1 MRFGFASVT
10 LVALLFLSGLEDP
23 LPAQSAAS
31 ADAPTP
37 APPDLSAA
45 RLRPFDDRMAAEL
58 GSYIAGFL
66 DRSRAPGAAIAIVQS
81 GKIVYAK
88 GFGVRELG
96 KPDPVTPQTLM
107 MIGSMGKSMTTLMMA
122 TLVDEG
128 RIAWDTPAVKI
139 YPGFVSSDP
148 ELTPRITLRD
158 MVCDCTGVQ
167 RHDLEMYFAATRPT
181 AEDVIRSL
189 KTFPFAG
196 EFGKT
201 FGYVNQIVAAGGYI
215 AAWAARGPSSD
226 LYSNYVNQ
234 MQRRVFDPAGMAST
248 TFSLE
253 RVRSTANHATPH
265 GLKPTYEY
273 VPIALDL
280 ERPLESVAPAGGAWS
295 NAEDMTRYLIAQLSQ
310 GISANG
316 IRVVSA
322 NNLKVTW
329 QPQIDVQPG
338 ASYALGWAVAKYK
351 GQRLLSHGGGTA
363 GFSSDLTLLPDANL
377 GIVVLTNAQNANLF
391 GMAVRSRVIE
401 LAFGQPMEMDARYAA
416 GVEYAK
422 GRFHEKSLRRLSL
435 DPTVAGAFQG
445 TYQNEALGEAG
456 VTFAGG
462 KLKLVTG
469 GFTSE
474 LKNVG
479 GGTYILWDPPLAS
492 ALVHFARD
500 DQGQTR
506 FVFDAD
512 DPDVPEKYVFVK
524 TAAASSL
531 PASPAVSASPP
542 AQRP

>member
-1 MRFGFASVT
+1 MT
-10 LVALLFLSGLEDP
+10 
-23 LPAQSAAS
+23 
-31 ADAPTP
+31 
-37 APPDLSAA
+37 
-45 RLRPFDDRMAAEL
+45 AEL
-58 GSYIAGFL
+58 GGYIAGFL
-66 DRSRAPGAAIAIVQS
+66 ERARAPGAAVAIVQS

-107 MIGSMGKSMTTLMMA
+107 MIGSTGMSMTTLMMA

-128 RIAWDTPAVKI
+128 RIAWDTPAVKV
-139 YPGFVSSDP
+139 YPGFASSDA

-158 MVCDCTGVQ
+158 MVCNCTGVQ

-181 AEDVIRSL
+181 AEEVIRSL
-189 KTFPFAG
+189 KTFAFAG

-201 FGYVNQIVAAGGYI
+201 FGYVNQMVTAGGYI
-215 AAWAARGPSSD
+215 AAWAARGPSTD

-234 MQRRVFDPAGMAST
+234 MQRRVFDPIGMTST

-273 VPIALDL
+273 APIPLDL
-280 ERPLESVAPAGGAWS
+280 ERPLEAIAPAGGAWS
-295 NAEDMTRYLIAQLSQ
+295 NAEDMTRYLLAQLSQ
-310 GISANG
+310 GVSANG

-329 QPQIDVQPG
+329 QPQIEVQPG
-338 ASYALGWAVAKYK
+338 DSYALGWAVAKYK
-351 GQRLLSHGGGTA
+351 GQRILSHGGGTA
-363 GFSSDLTLLPDANL
+363 GFSCDLTLLPDANL
-377 GIVVLTNAQNANLF
+377 GIVIMTNAQNANVF

-401 LAFGQPMEMDARYAA
+401 LALGQPMEMDARYAA

-422 GRFHEKSLRRLSL
+422 GRFHEKSVRRLSL
-435 DPTVAGAFQG
+435 DPTAAAGYQG
-445 TYQNEALGEAG
+445 SYQNEALGEAG

-462 KLKLVTG
+462 KLKLVAG

-512 DPDVPEKYVFVK
+512 DPDVPEKYVFAKVVRS
-524 TAAASSL
+524 ASST
-531 PASPAVSASPP
+531 AGPAVSASPP

>member
-1 MRFGFASVT
+1 MT
-10 LVALLFLSGLEDP
+10 LVSLLSLSSLEDP
-23 LPAQSAAS
+23 LSAQSASSVA
-31 ADAPTP
+31 APTP
-37 APPDLSAA
+37 APPDLAGV
-45 RLRPFDDRMAAEL
+45 RPRPFDDRMAAEL
-58 GSYIAGFL
+58 GSYITGFQ
-66 DRSRAPGAAIAIVQS
+66 DRARAPGAAVAIVQG
-81 GKIVYAK
+81 GKVVYAK

-96 KPDPVTPQTLM
+96 RPDPVTPQTLM
-107 MIGSMGKSMTTLMMA
+107 MIGSTGKSMTTLMIA

-158 MVCDCTGVQ
+158 MVCNCTGIQ
-167 RHDLEMYFAATRPT
+167 RHDLEMYFAASRPT
-181 AEDVIRSL
+181 AEDVVRSL
-189 KTFPFAG
+189 KTFAFAG

-201 FGYVNQIVAAGGYI
+201 FGNVNQMVAAGGYI
-215 AAWAARGPSSD
+215 AAWAAHGPSTD

-234 MQRRVFDPAGMAST
+234 MQRRVFDPIGMAST

-253 RVRSTANHATPH
+253 RVRSTPNRATPH

-273 VPIALDL
+273 APIPLDL
-280 ERPLESVAPAGGAWS
+280 ERPAEPLAPAGGAWS

-310 GISANG
+310 GISASG
-316 IRVVSA
+316 TRVVSA

-329 QPQIDVQPG
+329 QPQIETQPG
-338 ASYALGWAVAKYK
+338 AFYALGWAVAKYK

-377 GIVVLTNAQNANLF
+377 GIVVLTNAQNANVF

-401 LAFGQPMEMDARYAA
+401 LAFGQPMEMDARFAA

-422 GRFHEKSLRRLSL
+422 GRFHEKSVRRLSL
-435 DPTVAGAFQG
+435 DPTVAAAYQG
-445 TYQNEALGEAG
+445 SYQNEALGEAG

-462 KLKLVTG
+462 KLKLVAG

-512 DPDVPEKYVFVK
+512 DPDVREKYVFAK
-524 TAAASSL
+524 IARSASSTAGH
-531 PASPAVSASPP
+531 PVSASTP

>member
-1 MRFGFASVT
+1 MRFHFASAS
-10 LVALLFLSGLEDP
+10 LVALFFLSGLEDP

-31 ADAPTP
+31 AAAPTA
-37 APPDLSAA
+37 APPDLANA
-45 RLRPFDDRMAAEL
+45 RPRPFDDRMAAEL
-58 GSYIAGFL
+58 SGYIAGFL
-66 DRSRAPGAAIAIVQS
+66 DRARAPGAAVAIVEG
-81 GKIVYAK
+81 GKVVYAK

-107 MIGSMGKSMTTLMMA
+107 MIGSTGKSMTTLMMA
-122 TLVDEG
+122 TLVEEG

-148 ELTPRITLRD
+148 ELTARITLRD
-158 MVCDCTGVQ
+158 MVCNCTGVQ
-167 RHDLEMYFAATRPT
+167 RHDLEMYFAAQRPT
-181 AEDVIRSL
+181 AEEVIRSL
-189 KTFPFAG
+189 KSFAFVG
-196 EFGKT
+196 DFGKT
-201 FGYVNQIVAAGGYI
+201 FGYVNQMVAAGGYI

-234 MQRRVFDPAGMAST
+234 MQRRVFDPIGMAST
-248 TFSLE
+248 TFSFE
-253 RVRSTANHATPH
+253 RVRSTNHATPH

-273 VPIALDL
+273 TPIPLDL
-280 ERPLESVAPAGGAWS
+280 EKSLEPLAPAGGAWS
-295 NAEDMTRYLIAQLSQ
+295 NAEDMTRYLIVQLSQ

-316 IRVVSA
+316 TRVVSA
-322 NNLKVTW
+322 NNLRVTW
-329 QPQIDVQPG
+329 QPQIEMQPG
-338 ASYALGWAVAKYK
+338 ASYALGWGVAKYK

-363 GFSSDLTLLPDANL
+363 GFSSDLTFLPDADL

-391 GMAVRSRVIE
+391 GAAVRSRVIE
-401 LAFGQPMEMDARYAA
+401 LAFGQPMEMDTRYAA
-416 GVEYAK
+416 DVEYAK

-435 DPTVAGAFQG
+435 DPTVAAAFQG

-456 VTFAGG
+456 VTFSGG
-462 KLKLVTG
+462 KLKLVAG

-479 GGTYILWDPPLAS
+479 GGTYILWDPPLAG
-492 ALVHFARD
+492 AVVHFARGE
-500 DQGQTR
+500 QGQTR

-524 TAAASSL
+524 AAASSSL
-531 PASPAVSASPP
+531 PSGPPLSASLP